1 MNKTRLLTGLV
12 VWPIVFALIE
22 TAVFDAY
29 WVGGAFIGLTLGVL
43 AHVMVE
49 AIKGSSHE

>member
-1 MNKTRLLTGLV
+1 MNKTRLLAGLI
-12 VWPIVFALIE
+12 VWPVLFALIE
-22 TAVFDAY
+22 TIVFDAY

-43 AHVMVE
+43 THVIVE

>member
-1 MNKTRLLTGLV
+1 MNKTRLLTGLI

-22 TAVFDAY
+22 TIVFDAD

-43 AHVMVE
+43 THVIVE
-49 AIKGSSHE
+49 AIKGSSYE